1 MAGPD
6 LTPPNRERA
15 FNAPWPLLIVVGA
28 ILALYLLQSRIGA
41 DWPDRFG
48 LRPADVQAGQV
59 FGLLTYV
66 GVHDGWLHAGSN
78 AIGALAFGAPLSRR
92 LGESIRGAA
101 ILVGFFLLCGVLSGA
116 VYALVHPGSPVT
128 LIGSSGAVFGLIGA
142 ATRLMNPWG
151 RLDPLRSRRVL
162 GMTAALV
169 GANLVVGALG
179 FDPATGVRGIAWE
192 AHIFGLVCGLLLVGP
207 LLRLAAPPPAPV
219 PPSDPPPPPGP
230 WSPSDSARR

>member
-15 FNAPWPLLIVVGA
+15 FNAPWPLLVLVGA
-28 ILALYLLQSRIGA
+28 ILALYLIQSRIGA

-48 LRPADVQAGQV
+48 LRPADVQVGRV

-92 LGESIRGAA
+92 LGESVRGAS
-101 ILVGFFLLCGVLSGA
+101 ILVAFFLVCGVLSGA

-128 LIGSSGAVFGLIGA
+128 LIGASGAVFGLIGA
-142 ATRLMNPWG
+142 ATRLMSPWG

-162 GMTAALV
+162 AMSAALI
-169 GANLVVGALG
+169 GANLLVGVLG

-207 LLRLAAPPPAPV
+207 LLRLAALAPPIAPV
-219 PPSDPPPPPGP
+219 EPPPPPGP
-230 WSPSDSARR
+230 WNSADSERR